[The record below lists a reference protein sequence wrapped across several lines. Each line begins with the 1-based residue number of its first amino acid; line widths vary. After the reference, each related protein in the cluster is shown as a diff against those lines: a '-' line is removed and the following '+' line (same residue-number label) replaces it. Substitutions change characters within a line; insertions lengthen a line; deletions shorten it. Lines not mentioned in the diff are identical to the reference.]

1 MSSPRAEFPTG
12 LGNFNI
18 LEILKNLLVLTVL
31 LEVFPAFGLL
41 ILASVAFHL
50 LLGGLL
56 GHVVSKETL
65 MTEAVAGVWSAF
77 HLHKWLL
84 FFISKLLQVV
94 ARVVLTYS
102 YSSAP
107 ALLLVLGV
115 FLVFN
120 GLSSLQDQ
128 DDVDGND
135 GAVEVME
142 EDKSD
147 SMVDLVDNN
156 LGNEEE
162 EEDSFGSQEVTAKTM
177 RSFVDKEE
185 KDTAEEESDE
195 KNMVFA
201 LLDEL
206 LTNVDV
212 MSLKE

>member
-1 MSSPRAEFPTG
+1 
-12 LGNFNI
+12 
-18 LEILKNLLVLTVL
+18 
-31 LEVFPAFGLL
+31 
-41 ILASVAFHL
+41 
-50 LLGGLL
+50 
-56 GHVVSKETL
+56 

-115 FLVFN
+115 FLVFD
-120 GLSSLQDQ
+120 GLSGLQDQ

-147 SMVDLVDNN
+147 SMVDLVDYN
-156 LGNEEE
+156 LGD
-162 EEDSFGSQEVTAKTM
+162 EDLFGSQKVTAKTM
-177 RSFVDKEE
+177 KPFVDKEE
-185 KDTAEEESDE
+185 ENTAEEESEE
-195 KNMVFA
+195 KNIVFA

-206 LTNVDV
+206 LTNVDE
-212 MSLKE
+212 MSLKG